1 MRPSRLL
8 KIVFA
13 CVLLSMSLLACA
25 TFQQGQRGIPAANLV
40 VSPSSGLTKEKIT
53 ILGSGFI
60 PGEVIEVIMVVDGV
74 PTDLGGKP
82 MVKKANDMGA
92 FLTVSNIPWLAKPGV
107 YTIRAEGD
115 KGTVAVAPLA
125 VKEKPKKKK

>member
-1 MRPSRLL
+1 MSPSRIL

-13 CVLLSMSLLACA
+13 CVLLSIFLLACA
-25 TFQQGQRGIPAANLV
+25 AIQQAPRGTPAANLV
-40 VSPSSGLTKEKIT
+40 VTPSSGLPKDRIT

-92 FLTVSNIPWLAKPGV
+92 FLTASNIPWLAAPGV
-107 YTIRAEGD
+107 YTIKAEGD
-115 KGTVAVAPLA
+115 KGTVAVAPLE
-125 VKEKPKKKK
+125 VKEKPKKK